1 MTAFDMYARDTRRMM
16 NIEFARIIQAE
27 REREIEADLRRRRL
41 LEGNVNDGEPRKTV
55 APSRRL
61 QRPASGMASR

>member
-55 APSRRL
+55 VPARRL

>member
-41 LEGNVNDGEPRKTV
+41 LEGNVNDGEPRKAV
-55 APSRRL
+55 APARRL